1 MNNLIFIF
9 SFRYTTIARENPGRI
24 LRIYVRDV
32 TTEHVKDLPP
42 EKPKHS
48 YTRTFPTIYN
58 YLRNYYGDE
67 NEESEE
73 GDTKGDDTASNAAA
87 DVITHQAAAATSGE
101 TTAEA
106 ISDPHKPERKSSIT

>member
-1 MNNLIFIF
+1 MNNFNIYFF

-58 YLRNYYGDE
+58 YLRNYYGDD
-67 NEESEE
+67 NEEPEGEE
-73 GDTKGDDTASNAAA
+73 KVDDTASNAAA
-87 DVITHQAAAATSGE
+87 DIITHQAAAATSGE
-101 TTAEA
+101 TTTEA
-106 ISDPHKPERKSSIT
+106 ISDPHKPERKS